1 MNMKDDPRLTVLTIG
16 LIEML
21 IGKTLDH
28 QIRAIPKVE
37 GVARVGLGDCSEAG
51 EPQRQML

>member
-1 MNMKDDPRLTVLTIG
+1 MNMKDDPRLTVLIIG

-28 QIRAIPKVE
+28 QIRALPKVE